1 MAFRFS
7 LNGVL
12 RLRESLEKAELQ
24 QLRAIA
30 AAVASSRAELDSLDK
45 NIETAQRWTLD
56 AAATRGLTGAELH
69 FEVLREGVLRAVRS
83 SLAEKLVSLERKREE
98 QQQRY
103 LQARQ
108 QREILS
114 NLHQRQLAAYRL
126 QQARR
131 EQQRLDELFL
141 LRSNFTPE

>member
-1 MAFRFS
+1 MPFHFS

-30 AAVASSRAELDSLDK
+30 AAVASGRAELDSLDK
-45 NIETAQRWTLD
+45 NIETARRWTLD
-56 AAATRGLTGAELH
+56 ATATRGLTGAELH
-69 FEVLREGVLRAVRS
+69 FEVLRDGVLQAVRS
-83 SLAEKLVSLERKREE
+83 SLAEKLAGLERQREE
-98 QQQRY
+98 HQLCY
-103 LQARQ
+103 LHARQ

-114 NLHQRQLAAYRL
+114 SLYQRQLAAYRL

-141 LRSNFTPE
+141 IRSNFTPE

>member
-1 MAFRFS
+1 MAFHFS

-45 NIETAQRWTLD
+45 DIEAAQRWTLD

-83 SLAEKLVSLERKREE
+83 SLAEKLVGLERKREE

-103 LQARQ
+103 LQARR

-114 NLHQRQLAAYRL
+114 NLYQRQLAAYRL
-126 QQARR
+126 QQSRR
-131 EQQRLDELFL
+131 EQQRIDELFL
-141 LRSNFTPE
+141 IRSNYNPE

>member
-1 MAFRFS
+1 MAFHFS

-30 AAVASSRAELDSLDK
+30 AAVAFSRAELDSLDK
-45 NIETAQRWTLD
+45 DIESAQRWTLD
-56 AAATRGLTGAELH
+56 AAATSGLTGAELH

-83 SLAEKLVSLERKREE
+83 SLAEKLAGLQRQREE

-103 LQARQ
+103 LHARQ

-114 NLHQRQLAAYRL
+114 NLYQRQLAAYRL

-141 LRSNFTPE
+141 IRTNFAPE